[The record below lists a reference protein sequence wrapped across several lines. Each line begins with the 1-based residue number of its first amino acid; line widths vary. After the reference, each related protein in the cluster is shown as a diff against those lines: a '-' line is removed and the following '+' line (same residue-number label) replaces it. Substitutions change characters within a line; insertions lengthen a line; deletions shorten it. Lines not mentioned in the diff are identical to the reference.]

1 MGNALAS
8 YIFNGMIH
16 NRKVENDDTEKE
28 VIIRISLCLT
38 EVKIKQGKVMEGWGD
53 KRNNQLLEMRR
64 REYRKQREK
73 ETLFTKTE

>member
-8 YIFNGMIH
+8 YIFNVMIH

-38 EVKIKQGKVMEGWGD
+38 EVKINQGKVMEGWGD
-53 KRNNQLLEMRR
+53 KRNNQFLEMRR